1 MATQRN
7 ICGLDF
13 DVMTMVGDI
22 AKQKR
27 EKEKFNKT
35 ISYIKHMRETM
46 VEREGVIAETDLPRW
61 ETEWTNKWGGGI
73 TSNIYFG
80 TRAFSS
86 FIAYYETDTYEGR
99 ELFTDLPC
107 SETYY

>member
-1 MATQRN
+1 
-7 ICGLDF
+7 
-13 DVMTMVGDI
+13 
-22 AKQKR
+22 
-27 EKEKFNKT
+27 
-35 ISYIKHMRETM
+35 MRETM

-73 TSNIYFG
+73 TSNIHYG
-80 TRAFSS
+80 TRKFAS

-99 ELFTDLPC
+99 ELYTDLPY